1 MKKKLLFVI
10 NTLGH
15 AGAETALLELMR
27 RLDPEKYEI
36 YLYVL
41 MGQGEMVRELPAYVK
56 LLNTRYDDS
65 SVLSGEGKRRLQGK
79 VLRALFSRGTFLRLA
94 PYMTARLFGM
104 LQKGRILPDKLL
116 WRAMSDGGERFAMSF
131 DLAVAYLEGGATYY
145 VADHVNARHRA
156 AFVHVDYER
165 AGYTRALDRGC
176 YLKYD
181 RIFAVSDEVKKAF
194 LGVYPECAERTDVF
208 HNILDAEAI
217 RRKAGGKTGEAGAGA
232 AEQAGAA
239 QTEVP
244 RYFADGYEG
253 MRILSVGR
261 LTAQKAFEVSIQAM
275 KLLKERGERVRW
287 YVLGD
292 GDQRR
297 TLEEQV
303 RRLGLEEDFV
313 MPGAVDNPYPYMA
326 QADLY
331 VHASRFEGK
340 SIAIQEAQILGKA
353 ILVSDCSGNREQ
365 VTDGVDGRMCQLT
378 PEGICEGIIELLHDP
393 EKRERF
399 GRAAAEKN
407 ADSEAELDKLLS
419 VMTDD
424 KDKR

>member
-1 MKKKLLFVI
+1 MKRLLFVI

-15 AGAETALLELMR
+15 AGAETALLELLR
-27 RLDPEKYEI
+27 RLDPAEYEV

-41 MGQGEMVRELPAYVK
+41 MGQGEMVRELPGYVK

-65 SVLSGEGKRRLQGK
+65 SVLSSAGKRRLQGK

-94 PYMTARLFGM
+94 PYMAAQLFGM
-104 LQKGRILPDKLL
+104 LRRGRILPDKLL
-116 WRAMSDGGERFAMSF
+116 WRAMSDGGERFDMRF

-145 VADHVNARHRA
+145 VAEHVDAERKA
-156 AFVHVDYER
+156 AFVHVDYGQ

-181 RIFAVSDEVKKAF
+181 RIFAVSDEVKNAF
-194 LGVYPECAERTDVF
+194 LGVYPECGEAVEVF
-208 HNILDAEAI
+208 HNLLDAEAI
-217 RRKAGGKTGEAGAGA
+217 RRKAGLEEA
-232 AEQAGAA
+232 
-239 QTEVP
+239 P
-244 RYFADGYEG
+244 RFFQDGFDG

-297 TLEEQV
+297 LLEEQV
-303 RRLGLEEDFV
+303 RQFGLEEDFL

-326 QADLY
+326 QADIY

-365 VTDGVDGRMCQLT
+365 VTDGVDGRMCELT
-378 PEGICEGIIELLHDP
+378 PEGICGGIIELLHD
-393 EKRERF
+393 EAKRARF
-399 GRAAAEKN
+399 GRAAAERN
-407 ADSEAELDKLLS
+407 TGGGEEIEKLLS
-419 VMTDD
+419 IMG
-424 KDKR
+424 

>member
-10 NTLGH
+10 NTLGR
-15 AGAETALLELMR
+15 AGAETALLELLR
-27 RLDPEKYEI
+27 RLSPEEYEI

-41 MGQGEMVRELPAYVK
+41 MGQGEMVSRLPEYVK
-56 LLNTRYDDS
+56 LLNARYDDS

-79 VLRALFSRGTFLRLA
+79 VLRALFSRGTCLRLA
-94 PYMTARLFGM
+94 PYMIGQFVGM
-104 LQKGRILPDKLL
+104 LRRGRILPDKLL
-116 WRAMSDGGERFAMSF
+116 WRAMSDGGERFDLHF

-145 VADHVNARHRA
+145 VADHVDAQRRA

-181 RIFAVSDEVKKAF
+181 KIFAVSDEVKKAF
-194 LGVYPECAERTDVF
+194 LNVYPECGEAAEVF
-208 HNILDAEAI
+208 HNILDVEGI
-217 RRKAGGKTGEAGAGA
+217 RRKAERGEG
-232 AEQAGAA
+232 
-239 QTEVP
+239 
-244 RYFADGYEG
+244 FADGYEG

-275 KLLKERGERVRW
+275 KLLKEQGEQVRW

-297 TLEEQV
+297 ALEEQV
-303 RRLGLEEDFV
+303 RRLGLEADFL

-326 QADLY
+326 QADIY

-365 VTDGVDGRMCQLT
+365 VTDGVDGRMCELT
-378 PEGICEGIIELLHDP
+378 PEGICGGIIELLHDP

-407 ADSEAELDKLLS
+407 AGSEAEIGKLLS
-419 VMTDD
+419 VMD
-424 KDKR
+424 R

>member
-41 MGQGEMVRELPAYVK
+41 MGQGEMVRELPAYVE
-56 LLNTRYDDS
+56 LLNTRYDNS

-104 LQKGRILPDKLL
+104 MKKGRILPDKLL
-116 WRAMSDGGERFAMSF
+116 WRAMSDGGERFAMRF

-145 VADHVNARHRA
+145 VADHVDARRRA

-181 RIFAVSDEVKKAF
+181 RIFAVSDEVRKAF
-194 LGVYPECAERTDVF
+194 LGVYPECEERTDVF

-217 RRKAGGKTGEAGAGA
+217 RRKAGE
-232 AEQAGAA
+232 E
-239 QTEVP
+239 EVP
-244 RYFADGYEG
+244 YFADGYQG

-275 KLLKERGERVRW
+275 KLLKERGEQVRW

-292 GDQRR
+292 GDQRK

-365 VTDGVDGRMCQLT
+365 VTDGVDGRMCELT

-407 ADSEAELDKLLS
+407 ADSGAELAKLLS
-419 VMTDD
+419 VMADA
-424 KDKR
+424 R